1 MHFEDRGNKTCQGR
15 GRRNQ
20 VQGRGRWRARQVGE
34 VGLDKIV
41 VSGRMH
47 PPPRQPSP
55 NPRDL

>member
-47 PPPRQPSP
+47 PPPQTAKS
-55 NPRDL
+55 